1 MIIIIIGF
9 NVMFILF
16 LQVKLGIFVRYG
28 KLEKSYRNMII
39 ISYNKDFSREFTRVL
54 YYKSGQIYLDIL
66 IILSSIDV
74 IREICISLI
83 SFAIRDRIILNV
95 INKWIIFR
103 IDVLLWKKKKK
114 KYSRYKNKKLDR
126 SNKFSFKISFPIKFL
141 SS

>member
-1 MIIIIIGF
+1 
-9 NVMFILF
+9 MFILF

-39 ISYNKDFSREFTRVL
+39 ISYNKDFRENFVL

-103 IDVLLWKKKKK
+103 IDVLLWKRKK
-114 KYSRYKNKKLDR
+114 RNIR
-126 SNKFSFKISFPIKFL
+126 GIKIKS
-141 SS
+141 